1 MNNMISKPCFKII
14 AKYVMFDALRNLS
27 FSSSLLFL
35 CLENIETMKMN
46 VHGRFESVL
55 MR

>member
-1 MNNMISKPCFKII
+1 MNNMQSNPCLKII
-14 AKYVMFDALRNLS
+14 AMFDALRNLS